1 MALVQVEGRVSVALG
16 RLFTFLFHL
25 PRRLSSRNLY
35 YYRFLWHHPL
45 INQLSFEEL
54 NVSSE
59 HGLVVFETSHRL
71 LSPHSRGLGQQSGY
85 WELESGN
92 TAQEYVGLFTTLSQ
106 LKGKTLKEKS
116 NQGSNFC

>member
-1 MALVQVEGRVSVALG
+1 MACSCVLGHFCISCLCFTVAG
-16 RLFTFLFHL
+16 N
-25 PRRLSSRNLY
+25 SS
-35 YYRFLWHHPL
+35 
-45 INQLSFEEL
+45 EEL

-59 HGLVVFETSHRL
+59 RDLVVFETSHLL

-106 LKGKTLKEKS
+106 LKKKLFRNDLFKS
-116 NQGSNFC
+116 QICVK